1 MNRIYKVIWSA
12 VRNTYVAV
20 AETTHAH
27 GKAHSTKQQIFAAL
41 AAGML
46 VVGGINGSAYA
57 AEGKVLAGVNNT
69 ASGDDASVSGGNGN
83 TASGDWSSIS
93 GGSQNTASGNFASVS
108 GGSGNTASES
118 NASVSGGSSNAA
130 SGSFASVSGGSSN
143 TASGVD
149 ASVSGGDSNTA
160 SGSSTS
166 VSGGHSNTAS
176 GAQASISG
184 GFSNTASGNYS
195 SVSGGST
202 NTASGACASV
212 SGGYSNM
219 ASGNDASVSG
229 GNKNTASGTYASV
242 NGGDSNIAL
251 GNAASV
257 SGGSNNVVLSQYAA
271 SFGGENGV
279 AQGYGSVIIGGSTGT
294 EASDSVAIGPSSVVT
309 VMQGTAVGYQSTTN
323 QSGTIAFGHDKD
335 DVSGYTVTWQQRT
348 DKDSEG
354 NIVKNADGTTNDYT
368 KAPKVT
374 ENTYTSSYYN
384 RLVKVAD
391 GKSAHDVATVG
402 QTVELVAGDH
412 VKVEADTTATN
423 TIGQQRKKISIL
435 TDGKIEK
442 GNTGL
447 VTGDAI
453 YTALNAETTA
463 RQNADTTLTNQ
474 LTTTNKN
481 VSDLQ
486 TAIKQKADAST
497 VYTKTEV
504 DSQVSGLKTDLAG
517 KADASLSN
525 LTDAGKTAVKDI
537 MKTDLSQKADKA
549 DVYMKTE
556 TYNRTEVDDKVNV
569 LTNDLAGKAD
579 TSLSNLTDAGKAA
592 VKDIMKSDLDKKAN
606 QADVYTKTEV
616 DSQVSNLNTSLSG
629 KADTSLSNLT
639 DTGRAAVKDIMKS
652 DLDKK
657 VNQADVYTKTEVD
670 SQVSSLNTNLAGKA
684 DASLSNLTDAG
695 KAAVKDIMQS
705 DLDKKANQADV
716 YTKTEV
722 DSQVSNLNTS
732 LSGKADASL
741 SNLTDAGKAT
751 VKGIMKD
758 DLAQKADK
766 STVYTKDET
775 YNRGEIDGKVSG
787 LTTDIAGKADTS
799 LSNLTDAGK
808 TAVKAI
814 MKDDLSKKADVS
826 TVYTKT
832 EVDSQVNG
840 LKTDLSG
847 KADASLS
854 NLTDAGKTAVK
865 NIMKDDLAQKVDKSA
880 ANLSADDVKNWQDKL
895 GNGNI
900 ARGDHGLISGGKVFE
915 ALQGVGNYGLVKSD
929 GKVVNIAKDD
939 SAKVID
945 VSGAGTNRVITGVK
959 TDVRDPS
966 SAANVAYVNGNT
978 QQIYQDMNQA
988 YGSLRNDISR
998 AAASSNALAALKPME
1013 FDSDDKLQ
1021 FGIGYG
1027 HYHNANAAAVGAF
1040 YQPDENCMMNL
1051 GASIGNGNPGVSA
1064 GITIKFGPGG
1074 SGAPMLSKRQM
1085 AKIIQNQSVQL
1096 DEQSKE
1102 IESLKQEN
1110 QEMKEQLKAILDK
1123 LNK

>member
-1 MNRIYKVIWSA
+1 M
-12 VRNTYVAV
+12 
-20 AETTHAH
+20 
-27 GKAHSTKQQIFAAL
+27 
-41 AAGML
+41 
-46 VVGGINGSAYA
+46 
-57 AEGKVLAGVNNT
+57 
-69 ASGDDASVSGGNGN
+69 
-83 TASGDWSSIS
+83 
-93 GGSQNTASGNFASVS
+93 
-108 GGSGNTASES
+108 
-118 NASVSGGSSNAA
+118 
-130 SGSFASVSGGSSN
+130 
-143 TASGVD
+143 
-149 ASVSGGDSNTA
+149 
-160 SGSSTS
+160 
-166 VSGGHSNTAS
+166 
-176 GAQASISG
+176 
-184 GFSNTASGNYS
+184 
-195 SVSGGST
+195 
-202 NTASGACASV
+202 
-212 SGGYSNM
+212 
-219 ASGNDASVSG
+219 
-229 GNKNTASGTYASV
+229 
-242 NGGDSNIAL
+242 
-251 GNAASV
+251 
-257 SGGSNNVVLSQYAA
+257 
-271 SFGGENGV
+271 
-279 AQGYGSVIIGGSTGT
+279 IIGGSTGT
-294 EASDSVAIGPSSVVT
+294 GATDSVAIGPSSVVT
-309 VMQGTAVGYQSTTN
+309 VWRGTAIGYQSTTDE
-323 QSGTIAFGHDKD
+323 QGTIAFGHDAG

-348 DKDSEG
+348 DTDADG
-354 NIVKNADGTTNDYT
+354 NIVKNDDGTTNDYT
-368 KAPKVT
+368 KAPTVT
-374 ENTYTSSYYN
+374 ENTYTSAAYN

-412 VKVEADTTATN
+412 VKVENDTTATN
-423 TIGQQRKKISIL
+423 GIGQQRKKISIVA
-435 TDGKIEK
+435 DGTVTE
-442 GNTGL
+442 NDTGL
-447 VTGDAI
+447 VTGGTVA
-453 YTALNAETTA
+453 TALNSEATA
-463 RQNADTTLTNQ
+463 RQSADTALTNQ
-474 LTTTNKN
+474 IQTLSDQAVTYNADKSKVQLAGTNGTRLTNLQEGELSTTSTDA
-481 VSDLQ
+481 VSGKQLYATNQNITTLQ
-486 TAIKQKADAST
+486 STVAQKADKT
-497 VYTKTEV
+497 DVYTKTEV
-504 DSQVSGLKTDLAG
+504 DSQVSNLNTNLAG
-517 KADASLSN
+517 KADTNLSN

-592 VKDIMKSDLDKKAN
+592 VKDIMQSDLDKKAN
-606 QADVYTKTEV
+606 QSDVYTKTE
-616 DSQVSNLNTSLSG
+616 
-629 KADTSLSNLT
+629 
-639 DTGRAAVKDIMKS
+639 I
-652 DLDKK
+652 
-657 VNQADVYTKTEVD
+657 D

-695 KAAVKDIMQS
+695 KTAVKDIMKT

-722 DSQVSNLNTS
+722 DSQVSRLNTN
-732 LSGKADASL
+732 LVGKADASL
-741 SNLTDAGKAT
+741 SNLTDAGKST

-808 TAVKAI
+808 TAVKGI
-814 MKDDLSKKADVS
+814 MKDDLAQKADKS
-826 TVYTKT
+826 TVYTKAETYNRT
-832 EVDSQVNG
+832 EIDGKVSG
-840 LKTDLSG
+840 LTTDIAG
-847 KADASLS
+847 KADTSLS

-865 NIMKDDLAQKVDKSA
+865 DIMKDDLAQKVDKSA
-880 ANLSADDVKNWQDKL
+880 VNLSADDVKNWQDKL

-900 ARGDHGLISGGKVFE
+900 ARGDHGLISGGRVFE

-929 GKVVNIAKDD
+929 GKVVSIAKDD
-939 SAKVID
+939 TATVID

-978 QQIYQDMNQA
+978 QQIYQDMNHA

-1051 GASIGNGNPGVSA
+1051 GASLGNGDPGISA

-1074 SGAPMLSKRQM
+1074 SGAPTLSKKQM
-1085 AKIIQNQSVQL
+1085 AQIIQKQSAQL

-1102 IESLKQEN
+1102 IESLKKANE
-1110 QEMKEQLKAILDK
+1110 EMREQFKAIMDK

>member
-1 MNRIYKVIWSA
+1 MN
-12 VRNTYVAV
+12 
-20 AETTHAH
+20 
-27 GKAHSTKQQIFAAL
+27 
-41 AAGML
+41 
-46 VVGGINGSAYA
+46 
-57 AEGKVLAGVNNT
+57 
-69 ASGDDASVSGGNGN
+69 
-83 TASGDWSSIS
+83 
-93 GGSQNTASGNFASVS
+93 
-108 GGSGNTASES
+108 
-118 NASVSGGSSNAA
+118 
-130 SGSFASVSGGSSN
+130 
-143 TASGVD
+143 
-149 ASVSGGDSNTA
+149 
-160 SGSSTS
+160 
-166 VSGGHSNTAS
+166 
-176 GAQASISG
+176 
-184 GFSNTASGNYS
+184 
-195 SVSGGST
+195 
-202 NTASGACASV
+202 
-212 SGGYSNM
+212 
-219 ASGNDASVSG
+219 
-229 GNKNTASGTYASV
+229 
-242 NGGDSNIAL
+242 
-251 GNAASV
+251 
-257 SGGSNNVVLSQYAA
+257 QYAT
-271 SFGGENGV
+271 SLGGEKGV
-279 AQGYGSVIIGGSTGT
+279 AQGYGSVIIGGSTGKD
-294 EASDSVAIGPSSVVT
+294 ASDAVAIGPSSVVT
-309 VMQGTAVGYQSTTN
+309 AIHGTAVGYQSTTN

-453 YTALNAETTA
+453 NTALSAETTA
-463 RQNADTTLTNQ
+463 RTTLNNQ

-486 TAIKQKADAST
+486 TAMKQKADT
-497 VYTKTEV
+497 
-504 DSQVSGLKTDLAG
+504 
-517 KADASLSN
+517 
-525 LTDAGKTAVKDI
+525 
-537 MKTDLSQKADKA
+537 
-549 DVYMKTE
+549 
-556 TYNRTEVDDKVNV
+556 
-569 LTNDLAGKAD
+569 
-579 TSLSNLTDAGKAA
+579 
-592 VKDIMKSDLDKKAN
+592 
-606 QADVYTKTEV
+606 
-616 DSQVSNLNTSLSG
+616 
-629 KADTSLSNLT
+629 
-639 DTGRAAVKDIMKS
+639 
-652 DLDKK
+652 
-657 VNQADVYTKTEVD
+657 
-670 SQVSSLNTNLAGKA
+670 
-684 DASLSNLTDAG
+684 
-695 KAAVKDIMQS
+695 
-705 DLDKKANQADV
+705 
-716 YTKTEV
+716 
-722 DSQVSNLNTS
+722 
-732 LSGKADASL
+732 SL

-775 YNRGEIDGKVSG
+775 YNRTEIDGKVSG
-787 LTTDIAGKADTS
+787 LTTDIAGKADTSLSNLTDAGKAAVKGIMKDDLAQKADKSMVYTKDETYNRGEIDGKVSSLTTDIAGKADAS

-1051 GASIGNGNPGVSA
+1051 GASLGNGDPGISA

-1074 SGAPMLSKRQM
+1074 SGVPTLSKKQM
-1085 AKIIQNQSVQL
+1085 AQIIQKQSAQL

-1102 IESLKQEN
+1102 IESLKRANE
-1110 QEMKEQLKAILDK
+1110 EMKEQFKAIMEK
-1123 LNK
+1123 LNDQH

>member
-1 MNRIYKVIWSA
+1 M
-12 VRNTYVAV
+12 
-20 AETTHAH
+20 
-27 GKAHSTKQQIFAAL
+27 
-41 AAGML
+41 
-46 VVGGINGSAYA
+46 
-57 AEGKVLAGVNNT
+57 
-69 ASGDDASVSGGNGN
+69 
-83 TASGDWSSIS
+83 
-93 GGSQNTASGNFASVS
+93 
-108 GGSGNTASES
+108 
-118 NASVSGGSSNAA
+118 
-130 SGSFASVSGGSSN
+130 
-143 TASGVD
+143 
-149 ASVSGGDSNTA
+149 
-160 SGSSTS
+160 
-166 VSGGHSNTAS
+166 
-176 GAQASISG
+176 
-184 GFSNTASGNYS
+184 
-195 SVSGGST
+195 
-202 NTASGACASV
+202 
-212 SGGYSNM
+212 
-219 ASGNDASVSG
+219 
-229 GNKNTASGTYASV
+229 
-242 NGGDSNIAL
+242 
-251 GNAASV
+251 
-257 SGGSNNVVLSQYAA
+257 
-271 SFGGENGV
+271 
-279 AQGYGSVIIGGSTGT
+279 
-294 EASDSVAIGPSSVVT
+294 
-309 VMQGTAVGYQSTTN
+309 
-323 QSGTIAFGHDKD
+323 
-335 DVSGYTVTWQQRT
+335 TWQQRT
-348 DKDSEG
+348 DTDADG
-354 NIVKNADGTTNDYT
+354 NIVKNDDGTTNDYT
-368 KAPKVT
+368 KAPTVT
-374 ENTYTSSYYN
+374 ENTYTSAAYN

-412 VKVEADTTATN
+412 VKVENDTTATN
-423 TIGQQRKKISIL
+423 GIGQQRKKISIVA
-435 TDGKIEK
+435 DGTVTE
-442 GNTGL
+442 NDTGL
-447 VTGDAI
+447 VTGGTVA
-453 YTALNAETTA
+453 TALNSEATA
-463 RQNADTTLTNQ
+463 RQSADTALTNQ
-474 LTTTNKN
+474 IQTLSDQAVTYNADKSKVQLAGTNGTRLTNLQEGELSTTSTDA
-481 VSDLQ
+481 VSGKQLYATNQNITTLQ
-486 TAIKQKADAST
+486 STVAQKADKT
-497 VYTKTEV
+497 DVYTKTEV
-504 DSQVSGLKTDLAG
+504 DSQVSNLNTNLAG
-517 KADASLSN
+517 KADTNLSN

-592 VKDIMKSDLDKKAN
+592 VKDIMQSDLDKKAN
-606 QADVYTKTEV
+606 QSDVYTKTE
-616 DSQVSNLNTSLSG
+616 
-629 KADTSLSNLT
+629 
-639 DTGRAAVKDIMKS
+639 I
-652 DLDKK
+652 
-657 VNQADVYTKTEVD
+657 D

-695 KAAVKDIMQS
+695 KTAVKDIMKT

-722 DSQVSNLNTS
+722 DSQVSRLNTN
-732 LSGKADASL
+732 LVGKADASL
-741 SNLTDAGKAT
+741 SNLTDAGKST

-808 TAVKAI
+808 TAVKGI
-814 MKDDLSKKADVS
+814 MKDDLAQKADKS
-826 TVYTKT
+826 TVYTKAETYNRT
-832 EVDSQVNG
+832 EIDGKVSG
-840 LKTDLSG
+840 LTTDIAG
-847 KADASLS
+847 KADTSLSNLTDAGKAAVKGIMKDDLAQKADKSTVYTKDETYNRGEIDGKVSGLTTDMAGKADTSLS

-865 NIMKDDLAQKVDKSA
+865 DIMKDDLAQKVDKSA
-880 ANLSADDVKNWQDKL
+880 VNLSADDVKNWQDKL

-900 ARGDHGLISGGKVFE
+900 ARGDHGLISGGRVFE

-929 GKVVNIAKDD
+929 GKVVSIAKDD
-939 SAKVID
+939 TATVID

-978 QQIYQDMNQA
+978 QQIYQDMNHA

-1051 GASIGNGNPGVSA
+1051 GASLGNGDPGISA

-1074 SGAPMLSKRQM
+1074 SGAPTLSKKQM
-1085 AKIIQNQSVQL
+1085 AQIIQKQSAQL

-1102 IESLKQEN
+1102 IESLKKANE
-1110 QEMKEQLKAILDK
+1110 EMREQFKAIMDK

>member
-1 MNRIYKVIWSA
+1 MGIASSSHGGANNIVMNQ
-12 VRNTYVAV
+12 
-20 AETTHAH
+20 HA
-27 GKAHSTKQQIFAAL
+27 
-41 AAGML
+41 
-46 VVGGINGSAYA
+46 
-57 AEGKVLAGVNNT
+57 
-69 ASGDDASVSGGNGN
+69 
-83 TASGDWSSIS
+83 
-93 GGSQNTASGNFASVS
+93 
-108 GGSGNTASES
+108 
-118 NASVSGGSSNAA
+118 
-130 SGSFASVSGGSSN
+130 
-143 TASGVD
+143 
-149 ASVSGGDSNTA
+149 
-160 SGSSTS
+160 TS
-166 VSGGHSNTAS
+166 
-176 GAQASISG
+176 
-184 GFSNTASGNYS
+184 
-195 SVSGGST
+195 
-202 NTASGACASV
+202 
-212 SGGYSNM
+212 
-219 ASGNDASVSG
+219 
-229 GNKNTASGTYASV
+229 
-242 NGGDSNIAL
+242 L
-251 GNAASV
+251 
-257 SGGSNNVVLSQYAA
+257 
-271 SFGGENGV
+271 GGENGV
-279 AQGYGSVIIGGSTGT
+279 AQGYGSVIIGGSTGKD
-294 EASDSVAIGPSSVVT
+294 AIDAVAIGPSSVVT
-309 VMQGTAVGYQSTTN
+309 AIHGTAVGYQSTTN
-323 QSGTIAFGHDKD
+323 QSGTIAFGHDAD

-348 DKDSEG
+348 DTDSEG
-354 NIVKNADGTTNDYT
+354 YIVKNADGTTNDYT
-368 KAPKVT
+368 KAPTVT
-374 ENTYTSSYYN
+374 ENKYTSSYYN

-391 GKSAHDVATVG
+391 GQSAHDVATVG

-412 VKVEADTTATN
+412 VKVEADATATN
-423 TIGQQRKKISIL
+423 SIGQQRKKISIVA
-435 TDGKIEK
+435 DGTVTES
-442 GNTGL
+442 NTGL
-447 VTGDAI
+447 VTGGTVA
-453 YTALNAETTA
+453 TALNSEATA
-463 RQNADTTLTNQ
+463 RQSADTALTNQ
-474 LTTTNKN
+474 LQTLSNQAVTYNADKSEVKLAGTNGTKLTNLQEGNLSATSTDAVSGKQLYATNQNITT
-481 VSDLQ
+481 LQ
-486 TAIKQKADAST
+486 ST
-497 VYTKTEV
+497 V
-504 DSQVSGLKTDLAG
+504 A
-517 KADASLSN
+517 
-525 LTDAGKTAVKDI
+525 
-537 MKTDLSQKADKA
+537 QKADK
-549 DVYMKTE
+549 T
-556 TYNRTEVDDKVNV
+556 
-569 LTNDLAGKAD
+569 
-579 TSLSNLTDAGKAA
+579 
-592 VKDIMKSDLDKKAN
+592 
-606 QADVYTKTEV
+606 DVYTKTEV

-639 DTGRAAVKDIMKS
+639 DTGRAVVKDIMKADLDQKANKTDIYTKAETYNRTEIDSKVNGLTS
-652 DLDKK
+652 DL
-657 VNQADVYTKTEVD
+657 
-670 SQVSSLNTNLAGKA
+670 SGKA
-684 DASLSNLTDAG
+684 DADLSNLTDAG
-695 KAAVKDIMQS
+695 KAAVKGIMKD
-705 DLDKKANQADV
+705 DLAQKADKSTV
-716 YTKTEV
+716 YTKAETYNRTEI
-722 DSQVSNLNTS
+722 DGKVSGLTTDIA
-732 LSGKADASL
+732 GKADTSL

-900 ARGDHGLISGGKVFE
+900 ARGDHGLISGSKVFE

>member
-1 MNRIYKVIWSA
+1 M
-12 VRNTYVAV
+12 
-20 AETTHAH
+20 
-27 GKAHSTKQQIFAAL
+27 
-41 AAGML
+41 
-46 VVGGINGSAYA
+46 
-57 AEGKVLAGVNNT
+57 
-69 ASGDDASVSGGNGN
+69 
-83 TASGDWSSIS
+83 
-93 GGSQNTASGNFASVS
+93 
-108 GGSGNTASES
+108 
-118 NASVSGGSSNAA
+118 
-130 SGSFASVSGGSSN
+130 
-143 TASGVD
+143 
-149 ASVSGGDSNTA
+149 
-160 SGSSTS
+160 
-166 VSGGHSNTAS
+166 
-176 GAQASISG
+176 
-184 GFSNTASGNYS
+184 
-195 SVSGGST
+195 
-202 NTASGACASV
+202 
-212 SGGYSNM
+212 
-219 ASGNDASVSG
+219 
-229 GNKNTASGTYASV
+229 
-242 NGGDSNIAL
+242 
-251 GNAASV
+251 
-257 SGGSNNVVLSQYAA
+257 
-271 SFGGENGV
+271 
-279 AQGYGSVIIGGSTGT
+279 
-294 EASDSVAIGPSSVVT
+294 
-309 VMQGTAVGYQSTTN
+309 
-323 QSGTIAFGHDKD
+323 
-335 DVSGYTVTWQQRT
+335 TWQQRT
-348 DKDSEG
+348 DTDADG
-354 NIVKNADGTTNDYT
+354 NIVKNDDGTTNDYT
-368 KAPKVT
+368 KAPTVT
-374 ENTYTSSYYN
+374 ENTYTSAAYN

-412 VKVEADTTATN
+412 VKVENDTTATN
-423 TIGQQRKKISIL
+423 GIGQQRKKISIVA
-435 TDGKIEK
+435 DGTVTE
-442 GNTGL
+442 NDTGL
-447 VTGDAI
+447 VTGGTVA
-453 YTALNAETTA
+453 TALNSEATA
-463 RQNADTTLTNQ
+463 RQSADTALTNQ
-474 LTTTNKN
+474 IQTLSDQAVTYNADKSKVQLAGTNGTRLTNLQEGELSTTSTDA
-481 VSDLQ
+481 VSGKQLYATNQNITTLQ
-486 TAIKQKADAST
+486 STVAQKADKT
-497 VYTKTEV
+497 DVYTKTEV
-504 DSQVSGLKTDLAG
+504 DSQVSNLNTNLAG
-517 KADASLSN
+517 KADTNLSN

-592 VKDIMKSDLDKKAN
+592 VKDIMQSDLDKKAN
-606 QADVYTKTEV
+606 QSDVYTKTE
-616 DSQVSNLNTSLSG
+616 
-629 KADTSLSNLT
+629 
-639 DTGRAAVKDIMKS
+639 I
-652 DLDKK
+652 
-657 VNQADVYTKTEVD
+657 D

-695 KAAVKDIMQS
+695 KTAVKDIMKT

-722 DSQVSNLNTS
+722 DSQVSRLNTN
-732 LSGKADASL
+732 LVGKADASL
-741 SNLTDAGKAT
+741 SNLTDAGKST

-808 TAVKAI
+808 AAVKGI
-814 MKDDLSKKADVS
+814 MKDDLAQKADKSAVYTKTETYNRTEIDGKVSNLTTDIAGKADTSLSNLTDAGKATVKGIMKDDLAQKADKS
-826 TVYTKT
+826 TVYTKDET
-832 EVDSQVNG
+832 YNRGEIDGKVSG
-840 LKTDLSG
+840 LTTDMAG
-847 KADASLS
+847 KADTSLS

-865 NIMKDDLAQKVDKSA
+865 DIMKDDLAQKVDKSA
-880 ANLSADDVKNWQDKL
+880 VNLSADDVKNWQDKL

-900 ARGDHGLISGGKVFE
+900 ARGDHGLISGGRVFE

-929 GKVVNIAKDD
+929 GKVVSIAKDD
-939 SAKVID
+939 TATVID

-978 QQIYQDMNQA
+978 QQIYQDMNHA

-1051 GASIGNGNPGVSA
+1051 GASLGNGDPGISA

-1074 SGAPMLSKRQM
+1074 SGAPTLSKKQM
-1085 AKIIQNQSVQL
+1085 AQIIQKQSAQL

-1102 IESLKQEN
+1102 IESLKKANE
-1110 QEMKEQLKAILDK
+1110 EMREQFKAIMDK